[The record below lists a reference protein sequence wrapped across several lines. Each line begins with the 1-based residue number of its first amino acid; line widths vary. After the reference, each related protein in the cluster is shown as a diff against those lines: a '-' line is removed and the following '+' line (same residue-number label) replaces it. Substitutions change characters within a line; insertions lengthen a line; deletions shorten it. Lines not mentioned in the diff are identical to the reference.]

1 MQRLSASKTDRETR
15 VDGGRDGWRLV
26 RLGWCLLGW
35 QTMRGGMTIKEQR
48 RQSMCDISNHVTTVS
63 LLSPHM
69 LNARHVHAAHAW
81 SQQSKDEMFSVW
93 QFKMCSL
100 LKRKQHLLSISQ
112 YNQHINIAALT
123 SICPS
128 LLF

>member
-93 QFKMCSL
+93 
-100 LKRKQHLLSISQ
+100 
-112 YNQHINIAALT
+112 
-123 SICPS
+123 
-128 LLF
+128 